1 MTVSILAVED
11 ESDVAELYRQRF
23 RREVR
28 QGTYAMHFA
37 NSGEDALDKL
47 AGGVEPNLIAILSDI
62 NMPGMD
68 GLDLLGEV
76 KRRYPELPVMMVTAY
91 GDDERRR
98 RAKELGVAECLTKPV
113 DFALLKVRLRQLPSA
128 AD

>member
-1 MTVSILAVED
+1 VTVSILVVDD

-47 AGGVEPNLIAILSDI
+47 DGGVEPNLIAILSDI

-68 GLDLLGEV
+68 GLDLLGEI
-76 KRRYPELPVMMVTAY
+76 KTALPGDA
-91 GDDERRR
+91 GDDGNRLWRR
-98 RAKELGVAECLTKPV
+98 RAPAPAEVLGAAEFLTKPV